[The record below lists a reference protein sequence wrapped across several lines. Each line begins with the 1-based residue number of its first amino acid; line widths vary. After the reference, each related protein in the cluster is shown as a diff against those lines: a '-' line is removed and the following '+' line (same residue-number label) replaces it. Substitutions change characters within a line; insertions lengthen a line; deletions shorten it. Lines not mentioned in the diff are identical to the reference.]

1 MRLDPRGWMSGMQL
15 NTIQCG
21 RLAPTTKCDQAPE
34 VRGSGLDPG
43 HPRGLPVRMNVF
55 ISALATYG
63 Y

>member
-1 MRLDPRGWMSGMQL
+1 MSGMQL